1 MYTSLLTQIKNAQA
15 VNKERVK
22 TPYSAMDEKVLEI
35 LASSHYIAGFE
46 KKGRNPK
53 RYLETILLYKN
64 NVPVITGVKFI
75 SSPSRHVYRKY
86 TQLRKVKQGYGVSV
100 LSTSSGLMT
109 DKDAR
114 KNKVGGE
121 ILFNI
126 W

>member
-1 MYTSLLTQIKNAQA
+1 MYTKLLTEIRNAQA
-15 VNKERVK
+15 VKKERIK
-22 TPYSAMDEKVLEI
+22 TFYSAMDEKVLEI
-35 LASSHYIAGFE
+35 LAASHFIAGFE

-53 RYLETILLYKN
+53 KYLEIVLLYKN
-64 NVPVITGVKFI
+64 GSPAITGIKFI

-86 TQLRKVKQGYGVSV
+86 VQLRPVKQGYGFSI

-109 DKDAR
+109 DKDAK

>member
-1 MYTSLLTQIKNAQA
+1 MYIDLLTQIKNAQA

-35 LASSHYIAGFE
+35 LASKHFISGFE

-53 RYLETILLYKN
+53 KYLELALLYKN
-64 NVPVITGVKFI
+64 GSPAITGVKFI

-86 TQLRKVKQGYGVSV
+86 SQLRPVKQGYGISV
-100 LSTSSGLMT
+100 ISTSKGLTT

-114 KNKVGGE
+114 KNKIGGE
-121 ILFNI
+121 VLFNI